1 MLNEEEAAHSS
12 AIPTSTPIGEVPCW
26 TKRRLLVDEE
36 EATTESAIPTSTPIG
51 EGPRRDEEET
61 ETSSNEEEIETSC
74 RRTED
79 NPKAP
84 VVDCPR
90 I

>member
-1 MLNEEEAAHSS
+1 MDEEEAAHSS
-12 AIPTSTPIGEVPCW
+12 AIPTSTTIGEVPCW

-36 EATTESAIPTSTPIG
+36 KATTESAIPTSTPIR
-51 EGPRRDEEET
+51 EGPRRDEDET

-74 RRTED
+74 GRKED

-84 VVDCPR
+84 VMDCH
-90 I
+90 

>member
-1 MLNEEEAAHSS
+1 MLDEEEAAHSS
-12 AIPTSTPIGEVPCW
+12 AIPTSTSIGEVPCW

-36 EATTESAIPTSTPIG
+36 EITTESAIPTSTPIG
-51 EGPRRDEEET
+51 EGSRRD
-61 ETSSNEEEIETSC
+61 EEEIETSYG
-74 RRTED
+74 RTED

>member
-1 MLNEEEAAHSS
+1 MDEEETAHSS

-36 EATTESAIPTSTPIG
+36 EATTESALPTSTPIG

-79 NPKAP
+79 NPK
-84 VVDCPR
+84 CPPSGLPW